1 MPVKSQAQF
10 RYMGAVASGRIKSKG
25 LSRDEARKMLHE
37 SRGTYGKLPGRMKMA
52 PDKSGDMS
60 NDMDTDEKMAGMRGK
75 FAKNTYPKTGGKR
88 PPVKKGAPPRRGK
101 KMSKAEFLKMVRE
114 KKFAKKKK

>member
-75 FAKNTYPKTGGKR
+75 FAKNTYVKGKAPAKR
-88 PPVKKGAPPRRGK
+88 GAVPRRGK

>member
-1 MPVKSQAQF
+1 MPVKSQAQW
-10 RYMGAVASGRIKSKG
+10 RYMGAVASGSIKSKG
-25 LSRDEARKMLHE
+25 LSRYEARKMLHE
-37 SRGTYGKLPGRMKMA
+37 SRGTYGKLPRSKMK
-52 PDKSGDMS
+52 DKMDDTGEIDMG
-60 NDMDTDEKMAGMRGK
+60 GMKGK

-88 PPVKKGAPPRRGK
+88 PPVKKGAPPRKGK